1 MKLGGIALLLTV
13 TLATQWSLA
22 QDRTGPPKRMP
33 WTTSRVVGSPDP
45 PSPYQTELAFPKLKF
60 DEPLDITSGPGSP
73 RLFVTERFG
82 RVFSFPLDRQVSQAD
97 LLIDLNPHFGKPP
110 RTVVTYGFALH
121 PKFRENGLVY
131 ITIVPN
137 PDREEPKGTRVS
149 RFRVSGDPPVADP
162 KSETVLIEWPSGG
175 HNGGALEFGPDGYLY
190 IATGDASGIADQYLT
205 GQDLSTLAGKI
216 LRIDVDRSESGR
228 PYAIPPDNP
237 FLGQAKARP
246 EIWALGLR
254 QPWKFSF
261 DRATGDLWCGNVG
274 QDLWEQIYLIE
285 KGGNYGW
292 SVMEG
297 SHPFRPERP
306 RGPGPIQMPIVE
318 HDHANFRSIT
328 GGFVYQGS
336 RLPELRG
343 SYIYGDYDT
352 GRIWAFR
359 FDRSQRKVL
368 DHRELYQS
376 QLRLIDFAEDA
387 HGELYL
393 LDHMAGTISWLVP
406 NPKASQPSNFP
417 RKLSE
422 TGLFSSTAEHR
433 LAPGVIPYTV
443 AAPQWLN
450 GATKERFLGLP
461 GTSQIEFEA
470 MLYPFAR
477 GAPPGWKFPHNT
489 VIAETISLP
498 TDQGPRRIETR
509 ILHHQRLTGKEE
521 VGDQY
526 WRGYTYLWTDD
537 QSDAI
542 LVEDPQ
548 GVDRVFKVVDDK
560 APGGFRRQT
569 WHVPGRAECIACHN
583 MAAKYAIGVQTA
595 SLNIAHQLRLFDQM
609 GLFSK
614 PLPTPPEQLP
624 KLVPYLDSAYDLNLK
639 ARSYLHAN
647 CSHCHRTWGG
657 GNSEMQL
664 IATWELSEMGLLNV
678 RPAHGTFNIPNAR
691 LIAPGEPYRSV
702 FFYRLMTQGSGR
714 MPRLDCHVIDEYG
727 TRLIHDWIL
736 QLPRSGLVT
745 ESQLQAEQEA
755 ADLVDRLDLF
765 GPEEMSRRL
774 SRILSST
781 SLSLRLAYALSNSN
795 LGGRTLD
802 PKTREAVLQAATQ
815 AEMPEVRDLFERFLP
830 EDRRVKRLGTNIRA
844 EQILALKGDVERGRR
859 LFHEASGMQCRQC
872 HRIAGQGVDVGPDLD
887 GIGKKYD
894 PARILESLIDP
905 SRQIDAKYV
914 TYLLETK
921 RGQTYQGLLVKRD
934 DHAII
939 LKDAQNKLIELP
951 ASEVESLLPQAKSL
965 MPELL
970 LRDLTA
976 QQVADLLAYLSSL
989 K

>member
-1 MKLGGIALLLTV
+1 MRRGRLIVLFLVGWITG
-13 TLATQWSLA
+13 WCMA
-22 QDRTGPPKRMP
+22 QEPSVPPKRMP
-33 WTTSRVVGSPDP
+33 WTTSRVIGSPDP

-60 DEPLDITSGPGSP
+60 DEPLDLTSGPGSP

-82 RVFSFPLDRQVSQAD
+82 RVLSFPVDRSIEKAD

-110 RTVVTYGFALH
+110 RTVLAYGFALH
-121 PKFRENGLVY
+121 PRFAENGFVY

-137 PDREEPKGTRVS
+137 PEREEPRGTRVS
-149 RFRVSGDPPVADP
+149 RFKATGNPPVADP
-162 KSETVLIEWPSGG
+162 KSETVIIEWPNGG
-175 HNGGALEFGPDGYLY
+175 HNGGALEFGPDGFLY

-205 GQDLSTLAGKI
+205 GQDMSTLAGKI
-216 LRIDVDRSESGR
+216 LRIDVDRSENGR
-228 PYAIPPDNP
+228 NYAIPPDNP
-237 FLGQAKARP
+237 FVGQPNTRP

-261 DRATGDLWCGNVG
+261 DRKTGDLWCGNVG

-328 GGFVYQGS
+328 GGFVYHGQ
-336 RLPELRG
+336 RLPDLRG
-343 SYIYGDYDT
+343 TYIYGDYDT

-359 FDRSQRKVL
+359 WDPAQRKVL

-376 QLRLIDFAEDA
+376 NLRLVDFAEDTT
-387 HGELYL
+387 GELYL

-406 NPKASQPSNFP
+406 NPNAGQAQNFP

-422 TGLFSSTAEHR
+422 TGLFSNTAEHR

-443 AAPQWLN
+443 IAPQWLN

-461 GTSQIEFEA
+461 GTSQIEFEG

-477 GAPPGWKFPHNT
+477 NTPPGWKFPHNT
-489 VIAETISLP
+489 VIAETIFLE
-498 TDQGPRRIETR
+498 TDQGRRRVETR
-509 ILHHQRLTGKEE
+509 LLHHQRLTGKEE

-526 WRGYTYLWTDD
+526 WRAYTYLWNDD
-537 QSDAI
+537 QTDAI
-542 LVEDPQ
+542 LVENPQ
-548 GVDRVFKVVDDK
+548 GVDRIFRVPDPKM
-560 APGGFRRQT
+560 AGGFRSQT
-569 WHVPGRAECIACHN
+569 WHVPGRTECIACHN

-595 SLNIAHQLRLFDQM
+595 QMNTNNQLRLFEQM
-609 GLFSK
+609 GLFTQ
-614 PLPTPPEQLP
+614 PLPQPPEQLP
-624 KLVPYLDSAYDLNLK
+624 ELVPYVNSNFDINLR

-647 CSHCHRTWGG
+647 CGHCHRTWGG

-664 IATWELSEMGLLNV
+664 IATWELAEMGLVNV
-678 RPAHGTFNIPNAR
+678 RPAHGTFQIPNAR
-691 LIAPGEPYRSV
+691 LIAPGEPFRSV
-702 FFYRLMTQGSGR
+702 LFYRLNTQGSGR
-714 MPRLDCHVIDEYG
+714 MPRLDCHVIDEVG
-727 TRLIHDWIL
+727 ARLIHDWIS
-736 QLPRSGLVT
+736 QLPRAGLIT
-745 ESQLQAEQEA
+745 ESLLQAEVEA
-755 ADLVDRLDLF
+755 TDLIDRLDLY
-765 GPEEMSRRL
+765 GPQEMANRL
-774 SRILSST
+774 QRILSST

-795 LGGRTLD
+795 LGGRSLD
-802 PKTREAVLQAATQ
+802 PKTRETIIQAGAQ
-815 AEMPEVRDLFERFLP
+815 AELPEVRDLFERFLP
-830 EDRRVKRLGTNIRA
+830 EEKRIKRLGSIIRA
-844 EQILALKGDVERGRR
+844 EQILSLKGDVERGRR
-859 LFHEASGMQCRQC
+859 LFHEGAGLQCRNC
-872 HRIAGQGVDVGPDLD
+872 HRIGGQGVAVGPDLD

-894 PARILESLIDP
+894 AARILESIIDP
-905 SRQIDAKYV
+905 SRQIDAQYV

-934 DHAII
+934 DKMIV
-939 LKDAQNKLIELP
+939 LKDAQNKLIEVP
-951 ASEVESLLPQAKSL
+951 ASDMEVLLPQAKSL

-976 QQVADLLAYLSSL
+976 EQVADLLAYLASL